1 MEYTSLKK
9 VKSTWSCCGCLYP
22 EIGVITS
29 NFSLKY
35 TIVGYAFTA
44 SILDSS
50 WTPLRPRLFG
60 TYVGLLYTFPLYV
73 TGVGL
78 SASNFTA

>member
-60 TYVGLLYTFPLYV
+60 
-73 TGVGL
+73 
-78 SASNFTA
+78 S